1 MKPILSAVLASLILW
16 SCSVSV
22 NYENDC
28 TTETKGNGKAVSVTR
43 PLSSFQAIEIKNQAL
58 NITLKQ
64 GESEEITLKTDE
76 NLIDLIE
83 TEVKNNK
90 LFIKVKEGYCFKKK
104 NNMPKLE
111 ISFKDLHAIDLDGL
125 ASLKGEDLEL
135 DSLTLD
141 TDGLGKI
148 DFTGSANYFKI
159 DVDGISKIDTRN
171 FVVKHVVVH
180 ADGIGKTTVH
190 ATESLEVDLDGIGQ
204 VQYRGNPKISS
215 IHNDGISKV
224 KQIR

>member
-1 MKPILSAVLASLILW
+1 MKPILFAFLASLILG
-16 SCSVSV
+16 SCTISV

-28 TTETKGNGKAVSVTR
+28 KTETKGNGKATTVTR
-43 PLSSFQAIEIKNQAL
+43 PLSSFQAIVIKNQAL
-58 NITLKQ
+58 GITLKQ
-64 GESEEITLKTDE
+64 GENEEITLKTDE

-83 TEVKNNK
+83 TTVENNVLSIQVKK
-90 LFIKVKEGYCFKKK
+90 GHCFKKK
-104 NNMPKLE
+104 NRTPKLE
-111 ISFKDLHAIDLDGL
+111 ISFKDLQKINLDGL
-125 ASLKGEDLEL
+125 ASLKGENLQL

-141 TDGLGKI
+141 TDGLGSI

-171 FVVKHVVVH
+171 FIAKHVVVH

-190 ATESLEVDLDGIGQ
+190 ATESLDVDIDGIGQ
-204 VQYRGNPKISS
+204 VQYKGNPKVSS
-215 IHNDGISKV
+215 INKDGLSNV